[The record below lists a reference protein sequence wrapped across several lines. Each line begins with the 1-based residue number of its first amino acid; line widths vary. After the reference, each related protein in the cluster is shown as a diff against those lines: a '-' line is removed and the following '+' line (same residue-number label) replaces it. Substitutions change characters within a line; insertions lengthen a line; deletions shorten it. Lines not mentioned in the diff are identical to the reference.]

1 MWATDVVLSNCCFDS
16 SSVKSDLFTLM
27 FLDTGN
33 SKAFTCGATKYSYI
47 ICFCVSPYM
56 KDILDDIIGES
67 FNKKFKK
74 GANGFRYLLLGQ
86 EKVFR
91 CNTLL

>member
-16 SSVKSDLFTLM
+16 SSVKSD
-27 FLDTGN
+27 
-33 SKAFTCGATKYSYI
+33 I
-47 ICFCVSPYM
+47 I
-56 KDILDDIIGES
+56 IES